1 MKEVHLVWK
10 EGGNRGIMAAYPLY
24 GCIIDTTNT
33 PTTLPYH
40 QHGHNTGVSTY
51 LEVCHTWHCYFFN
64 ESGLSFSL
72 VGKAFSSSIEAEE
85 PTLCATAI
93 RTTEEPSYPVCQTQS
108 QKMRWKHQNRY
119 VETVWMPVLEA
130 CGVHL

>member
-1 MKEVHLVWK
+1 MKIQRMKEVHLVWK

-24 GCIIDTTNT
+24 GCIVDTTNT

-40 QHGHNTGVSTY
+40 QHGHHTGVSTY

-85 PTLCATAI
+85 PTLCVQQQSERLKNPAT
-93 RTTEEPSYPVCQTQS
+93 Q
-108 QKMRWKHQNRY
+108 Y
-119 VETVWMPVLEA
+119 VRRRA
-130 CGVHL
+130 RR